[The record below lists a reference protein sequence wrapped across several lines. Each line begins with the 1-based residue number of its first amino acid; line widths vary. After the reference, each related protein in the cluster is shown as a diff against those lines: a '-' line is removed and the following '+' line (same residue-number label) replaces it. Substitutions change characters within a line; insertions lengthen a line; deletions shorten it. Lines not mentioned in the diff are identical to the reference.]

1 MVPCSRICLN
11 FLGYPFLLWISNRSA
26 QHPSCITLNIYG
38 LCWYV
43 LLCTYSACTC
53 MVVFC
58 RRRVTFTAQVNLRLV
73 KFFWKMWCL
82 VVSVTRGEDCFAI
95 STYPVHQRQHLC
107 GRLRALFG
115 QLGAMLSELFTN
127 WTIYT
132 NKVGASPTNSAAVA
146 APAVLRFENQSSF
159 WHCQHG
165 WNACRRRC
173 WWCCCS
179 WSRSTWRSA
188 SCRTWCARRHGVP
201 HGVLASP
208 SIPISTSLA
217 AAVLV
222 LLEEQEE
229 EGRI

>member
-11 FLGYPFLLWISNRSA
+11 FLGYPFLLWIRNRSA

-58 RRRVTFTAQVNLRLV
+58 RCRVTFTAQVNLRLV
-73 KFFWKMWCL
+73 NFFWKMWCPA
-82 VVSVTRGEDCFAI
+82 VSVTRGEDCFAI
-95 STYPVHQRQHLC
+95 STYPVHQRQHLRW
-107 GRLRALFG
+107 RLRALFG
-115 QLGAMLSELFTN
+115 QLEAMLSELFTN

-165 WNACRRRC
+165 WNACMWMWMSSHKSVC
-173 WWCCCS
+173 IIAI
-179 WSRSTWRSA
+179 A
-188 SCRTWCARRHGVP
+188 SEWA
-201 HGVLASP
+201 A
-208 SIPISTSLA
+208 TSLFA
-217 AAVLV
+217 SLP
-222 LLEEQEE
+222 
-229 EGRI
+229 